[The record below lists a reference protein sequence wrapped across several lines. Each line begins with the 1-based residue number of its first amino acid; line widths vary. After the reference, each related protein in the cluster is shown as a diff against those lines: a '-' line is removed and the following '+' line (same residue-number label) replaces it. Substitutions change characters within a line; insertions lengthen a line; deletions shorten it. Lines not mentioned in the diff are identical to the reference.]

1 MVGFLFLVIAAAAS
15 VSTSVTALS
24 VTSSSS
30 FTLHGHLPRHNN
42 INNNCRRRHCN
53 PALELYHTTHEDCE
67 TNNKSSSNDDDDVSS
82 VSSISSYGHCRRS
95 MIATTFTTLLT
106 ISSSTTTSYAS
117 AATTDDEE
125 KVYVKGVAT
134 LQSGITINND
144 NDTNNNPNKN
154 AALYVTARPNKA
166 DNVPRAILDGS
177 NGRPPPVLSARY
189 PNPTFPYEFRLTSQN
204 YTPEGASS
212 SSSIIEKGNNNNNAV
227 WWEDEDLIISARF
240 DTDGVA
246 ATRDPTDLVG
256 RGLYIKKKKMM
267 DDNENDNN
275 VVSIELQG
283 RGLFGKS
290 VTAKK

>member
-1 MVGFLFLVIAAAAS
+1 
-15 VSTSVTALS
+15 
-24 VTSSSS
+24 
-30 FTLHGHLPRHNN
+30 
-42 INNNCRRRHCN
+42 
-53 PALELYHTTHEDCE
+53 
-67 TNNKSSSNDDDDVSS
+67 
-82 VSSISSYGHCRRS
+82 

-106 ISSSTTTSYAS
+106 IISTTTTSCAS
-117 AATTDDEE
+117 ATSDDEE

-134 LQSGITINND
+134 LQSGITINNN
-144 NDTNNNPNKN
+144 NDTNNPPNNEN

-189 PNPTFPYEFRLTSQN
+189 PNPTFPYEFRLSSQN

-212 SSSIIEKGNNNNNAV
+212 SSIIEVGNNDDNNSNNNNGV
-227 WWEDEDLIISARF
+227 WWEDEDLVISARL
-240 DTDGVA
+240 DTDGIA

-256 RGLYIKKKKMM
+256 RGLYIKKKM
-267 DDNENDNN
+267 DENDNN
-275 VVSIELQG
+275 NEVSIELQG

>member
-1 MVGFLFLVIAAAAS
+1 SMVGFLFLVIAAAAS
-15 VSTSVTALS
+15 VSTSVTAFS

-30 FTLHGHLPRHNN
+30 FTIHGHLPRHN
-42 INNNCRRRHCN
+42 INNNCRRRHLN
-53 PALELYHTTHEDCE
+53 LALELYHHTHEDCE
-67 TNNKSSSNDDDDVSS
+67 TNNKLSSNNDDDVSS
-82 VSSISSYGHCRRS
+82 VSSISSNEHSRRS
-95 MIATTFTTLLT
+95 IIATTFTTLLT
-106 ISSSTTTSYAS
+106 ISSSSSTSCAS
-117 AATTDDEE
+117 ASTDDEE
-125 KVYVKGVAT
+125 KIYVKGVAT

-144 NDTNNNPNKN
+144 TNNNPNNKN

-212 SSSIIEKGNNNNNAV
+212 SSSIIEEGNNDDNNNNGV
-227 WWEDEDLIISARF
+227 WWEDEDLVISARF
-240 DTDGVA
+240 DTDGIA

-256 RGLYIKKKKMM
+256 RGLYIKKKKM
-267 DDNENDNN
+267 DDNENN
-275 VVSIELQG
+275 VVSLELQG

>member
-1 MVGFLFLVIAAAAS
+1 
-15 VSTSVTALS
+15 
-24 VTSSSS
+24 
-30 FTLHGHLPRHNN
+30 
-42 INNNCRRRHCN
+42 
-53 PALELYHTTHEDCE
+53 
-67 TNNKSSSNDDDDVSS
+67 
-82 VSSISSYGHCRRS
+82 

-106 ISSSTTTSYAS
+106 IISTTTSSCAS
-117 AATTDDEE
+117 ASSDDEE

-134 LQSGITINND
+134 LQSGITIIND
-144 NDTNNNPNKN
+144 NDTNNNPNNKN

-189 PNPTFPYEFRLTSQN
+189 PNPTFPFEFRLTSQN

-212 SSSIIEKGNNNNNAV
+212 IIEVGNNDDDNNNNGV
-227 WWEDEDLIISARF
+227 WWEDEDLIISARL

-256 RGLYIKKKKMM
+256 RGLYIKKKM
-267 DDNENDNN
+267 DENDNN
-275 VVSIELQG
+275 NEVSIELQG

>member
-1 MVGFLFLVIAAAAS
+1 MVGFLFLVIVAAAS
-15 VSTSVTALS
+15 VSTSVTAFS

-30 FTLHGHLPRHNN
+30 FITIHGHLPPGHN

-53 PALELYHTTHEDCE
+53 LALELFHTTHEDCE

-82 VSSISSYGHCRRS
+82 VSSISSNEHSRRS

-106 ISSSTTTSYAS
+106 ISSSSCAS
-117 AATTDDEE
+117 ASTDDEE
-125 KVYVKGVAT
+125 KIYVKGVAT

-144 NDTNNNPNKN
+144 NDTNNPNKNN

-212 SSSIIEKGNNNNNAV
+212 SIIEEGNNDNNAV
-227 WWEDEDLIISARF
+227 WWEDEDLIISARL
-240 DTDGVA
+240 DTDGIA

-256 RGLYIKKKKMM
+256 RGLYIKKKMMMM

>member
-1 MVGFLFLVIAAAAS
+1 
-15 VSTSVTALS
+15 
-24 VTSSSS
+24 
-30 FTLHGHLPRHNN
+30 
-42 INNNCRRRHCN
+42 
-53 PALELYHTTHEDCE
+53 
-67 TNNKSSSNDDDDVSS
+67 
-82 VSSISSYGHCRRS
+82 

-106 ISSSTTTSYAS
+106 IISTTTTSCAS
-117 AATTDDEE
+117 ATSDDEE

-144 NDTNNNPNKN
+144 TNNPNNKN

-189 PNPTFPYEFRLTSQN
+189 PNPTFPYEFRLSSQN

-212 SSSIIEKGNNNNNAV
+212 SSIIEVGNNDDNNSNNNNGV
-227 WWEDEDLIISARF
+227 WWEDEDLVISARL
-240 DTDGVA
+240 DTDGIA

-256 RGLYIKKKKMM
+256 RGLYIKKKM
-267 DDNENDNN
+267 DENDNN
-275 VVSIELQG
+275 NEVSIELQG